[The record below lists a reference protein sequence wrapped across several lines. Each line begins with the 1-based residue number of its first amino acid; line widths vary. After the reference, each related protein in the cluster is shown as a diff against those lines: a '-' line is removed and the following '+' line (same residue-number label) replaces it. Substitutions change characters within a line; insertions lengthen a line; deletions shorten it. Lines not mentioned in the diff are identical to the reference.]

1 VGIFLKLHHL
11 SKNLNY
17 TQIVA
22 GILIGATI
30 QAAGSDYAADGSIE
44 VDALQNTTINETLG
58 AVTINNTNNPLDSGP
73 TYREIALQP
82 EQYEGQTVTVTGTA
96 DVEVGT
102 GLKPVLENQQG
113 LRIEFKCDK
122 YAEEFNTDLG
132 TEITV
137 TGEVRDLDRGY
148 TVVCTEPPR

>member
-11 SKNLNY
+11 SKKLNY

-22 GILIGATI
+22 GILIGAAI

-44 VDALQNTTINETLG
+44 VDALQNTAINETLG
-58 AVTINNTNNPLDSGP
+58 AVTINSTDTPLDSGP

-82 EQYEGQTVTVTGTA
+82 EQYEGQTVTTTGTL
-96 DVEVGT
+96 DVAT

-148 TVVCTEPPR
+148 TVVCTEPFR